1 MKRQLTELLTG
12 YGSVGAVWFDGVWD
26 QDQNP
31 DFDWKLR
38 GLYDHIHAIRPACL
52 VGNNHHLVPFEGE
65 DIQIFERDL
74 PGENT
79 AGLSGQEIGRLPLE
93 TCQTMNGMWGYKITD
108 LDYKSSKTLIH
119 YLVRAAGRNGNL
131 LLNIDPQPDG
141 KLPAT
146 AVERLREMGEWL
158 ARYGESIYGTRGGDI
173 PPHDWGVTT
182 RKGDKLYVHVL
193 DLQDDALYFAACG
206 KSRGSPVPEQ
216 RRAGEVR
223 HAPGKRDRPESGAC
237 SRGYRP
243 NHRTHFTMKKRH
255 SYSPACLCSR
265 ACCRRAPR
273 PATRVSC
280 GAWRP
285 ISGTNRS
292 CSPGRSV
299 RDIRRTDDAAGTRCN
314 DVSLCLYA
322 RGDIT
327 DYLGDF
333 YLENV
338 RCALSV
344 RQEMPWGRSVSD
356 ELFRHFVLPV
366 RVNNECLDDSR
377 RVFHDELKPRVEGLS
392 MYDAIL
398 EVNHWCH
405 EKANYQPSDARTSSP
420 LATVRTAYGRCGE
433 ESTLLV
439 AALRSVGI
447 PARQVYTPR
456 WAHTDD
462 NHAWVE
468 AWADGR
474 WHFLGACEPEPV
486 LDLGW
491 FNAPASRGMLM
502 HTKVFGYY
510 DGSEEV
516 MKTTAN
522 YTEINVISNYAACAP
537 LTVTVT
543 DTAGSPVEGATV
555 EFKLY
560 NYAEFYTVSR
570 KTTDVR
576 GRASLSAG
584 LGDML
589 VTAVCDGRFGV
600 RKVSF
605 GRETEATV
613 VLEHAIGDEFS
624 FPIDIVPP
632 TESANLPEVTAA
644 QRAENDRRFNRED
657 SIRNAYIA
665 TFPAKPAV
673 AEFARSVGMKPDD
686 VAGFIAASRG
696 NHAEIMD
703 FLRGASRKGCT
714 GRALQLL
721 ATLSE
726 KDLRDTPS
734 AVLADHL
741 YNTDKNADA
750 ATVLAPRVADEMLT
764 PYRSFL
770 QREIPAADAAAFR
783 RDPQR
788 LVAWCRDSLTLCPEL
803 CTVSTTISPEGVWR
817 SRTADKLSRAIFFVA
832 AARSLGIP
840 AWIDRVT
847 GNLFYRH
854 AGKDVPVDFDAAGNR
869 ELETGRLQL
878 NYAPIPRL
886 DDPEY
891 FRHFS
896 LSRFDGQSF
905 SLLNYPDFERW
916 SELFQAPADL
926 ETGYYMLVTGSR
938 LASGSVLGNVSFFN
952 VRPDSTTETN
962 LTMRDNSEAVRVIGS
977 FDSESKFTDAAT
989 GAETSVLTTAG
1000 RGYFVIGLLCV
1011 GQEPTDHALKD
1022 IAAKAAELEA
1032 WGRSLILLFPDE
1044 GAYRKYT
1051 ASPAAPLP
1059 ATVTFGIDRDGS
1071 VRRRI
1076 LEAMQLPGNVSLPV
1090 FLIGDTFNRV
1100 VFESHGYT
1108 IGLGDRLLHTI
1119 HQL

>member
-1 MKRQLTELLTG
+1 MKRVARLLGFLGLVCLLASCGKRSFITDTS
-12 YGSVGAVWFDGVWD
+12 YRQRVE
-26 QDQNP
+26 QDFNQ
-31 DFDWKLR
+31 KK
-38 GLYDHIHAIRPACL
+38 
-52 VGNNHHLVPFEGE
+52 E
-65 DIQIFERDL
+65 
-74 PGENT
+74 
-79 AGLSGQEIGRLPLE
+79 RLPQGDLFA
-93 TCQTMNGMWGYKITD
+93 IFDTD
-108 LDYKSSKTLIH
+108 LTSYEREALEFLYAYMPLADIADYSGEFHLMN
-119 YLVRAAGRNGNL
+119 VRAS
-131 LLNIDPQPDG
+131 Q
-141 KLPAT
+141 K
-146 AVERLREMGEWL
+146 
-158 ARYGESIYGTRGGDI
+158 
-173 PPHDWGVTT
+173 
-182 RKGDKLYVHVL
+182 
-193 DLQDDALYFAACG
+193 AA
-206 KSRGSPVPEQ
+206 
-216 RRAGEVR
+216 
-223 HAPGKRDRPESGAC
+223 D
-237 SRGYRP
+237 
-243 NHRTHFTMKKRH
+243 
-255 SYSPACLCSR
+255 
-265 ACCRRAPR
+265 
-273 PATRVSC
+273 
-280 GAWRP
+280 
-285 ISGTNRS
+285 
-292 CSPGRSV
+292 
-299 RDIRRTDDAAGTRCN
+299 
-314 DVSLCLYA
+314 
-322 RGDIT
+322 
-327 DYLGDF
+327 
-333 YLENV
+333 
-338 RCALSV
+338 
-344 RQEMPWGRSVSD
+344 EMPWGKVIPED
-356 ELFRHFVLPV
+356 LFRHFVLPV
-366 RVNNECLDDSR
+366 RVNNEHLDSA
-377 RVFHDELKPRVEGLS
+377 RVVFYEELKNRVKSLS
-392 MYDAIL
+392 LYDAIL

-665 TFPAKPAV
+665 TCPAKPAV

-741 YNTDKNADA
+741 YNTDKDADADA
-750 ATVLAPRVADEMLT
+750 ATGTAGPHFVTTVRKGLRAL
-764 PYRSFL
+764 
-770 QREIPAADAAAFR
+770 PAFPHTR
-783 RDPQR
+783 
-788 LVAWCRDSLTLCPEL
+788 
-803 CTVSTTISPEGVWR
+803 
-817 SRTADKLSRAIFFVA
+817 
-832 AARSLGIP
+832 
-840 AWIDRVT
+840 
-847 GNLFYRH
+847 GNLYNERRRAKQRQH
-854 AGKDVPVDFDAAGNR
+854 HHGDGRPVHPEPSRMAAHQRMVHRPVWCHHHPGAALHHRAAG
-869 ELETGRLQL
+869 
-878 NYAPIPRL
+878 
-886 DDPEY
+886 
-891 FRHFS
+891 
-896 LSRFDGQSF
+896 
-905 SLLNYPDFERW
+905 
-916 SELFQAPADL
+916 
-926 ETGYYMLVTGSR
+926 
-938 LASGSVLGNVSFFN
+938 
-952 VRPDSTTETN
+952 
-962 LTMRDNSEAVRVIGS
+962 
-977 FDSESKFTDAAT
+977 
-989 GAETSVLTTAG
+989 
-1000 RGYFVIGLLCV
+1000 
-1011 GQEPTDHALKD
+1011 
-1022 IAAKAAELEA
+1022 
-1032 WGRSLILLFPDE
+1032 
-1044 GAYRKYT
+1044 
-1051 ASPAAPLP
+1051 LP
-1059 ATVTFGIDRDGS
+1059 
-1071 VRRRI
+1071 
-1076 LEAMQLPGNVSLPV
+1076 
-1090 FLIGDTFNRV
+1090 
-1100 VFESHGYT
+1100 
-1108 IGLGDRLLHTI
+1108 
-1119 HQL
+1119 